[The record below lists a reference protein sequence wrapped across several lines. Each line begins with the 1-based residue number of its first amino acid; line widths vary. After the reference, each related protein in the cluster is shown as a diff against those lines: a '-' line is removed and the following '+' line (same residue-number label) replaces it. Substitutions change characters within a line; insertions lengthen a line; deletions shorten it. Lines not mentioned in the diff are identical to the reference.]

1 MVSRVQKSSK
11 NLSVQPSSIS
21 PISKSSSD
29 LSKSTQDL
37 LAPNQENLDSLCL
50 TKKRVLEG
58 LKVTSHDLP
67 DDFLL
72 TQLQKDELLN
82 SLNKRILSL
91 RFKIATKTKSTKE
104 KLAKQKLENI
114 TRKVEASIAEKQKLQ
129 KKLNFLKDELD
140 KKGKSEDFIKIQGK
154 IEETKDM
161 TAVLREESMLKE
173 EELKETRKDL
183 KEIKKILNGMTEIY
197 VNVQGK
203 MDEKRN
209 EINDLNL
216 KYFEMV
222 LGTEDLE
229 ELEEKYKEAYY
240 RSGRIK
246 QEKELIQK
254 KYKKIKGIYQKLQKF
269 PTTVEHMLED
279 LKELDGFIES
289 IIDEREIERILTD
302 SKEKIAD
309 LKDTINEPLSKKLK
323 VLDIAERKSSE
334 VRVKFKENEKILKD
348 LQKEVSKIDSKPLN
362 VTLNELVSKLA
373 NLETNNKQNL
383 ENLGNEL
390 ITLKKN
396 VKVAKLGLK
405 SALDQNQNT
414 DFEINQLKTK
424 IDAGANQLKLAQNSK
439 KSEVSL
445 QEELKSELSTLQK
458 KVSKVKSDSFS
469 KDQMNNPKRLKNLVT
484 QVTVLHEELM
494 KKDTQILK
502 RMRDLLKSQKETKK
516 IQKSIEGYEQKLLRT
531 KEEQYNRVS
540 EQIEKKDKEIKMLKE
555 ILKGNAGEIRAKDVV
570 LSGIKKQLE
579 FASPR
584 IENGVKRRDVKSK

>member
-11 NLSVQPSSIS
+11 NLSVQPSSVS

-29 LSKSTQDL
+29 LSKSSQDL
-37 LAPNQENLDSLCL
+37 LVPNQENLDSLCL

-58 LKVTSHDLP
+58 LKVTAEDLP
-67 DDFLL
+67 EDFLP
-72 TQLQKDELLN
+72 TQLHKDELLN

-91 RFKIATKTKSTKE
+91 RFKVATKTKSTKE
-104 KLAKQKLENI
+104 KLAKQKMENI
-114 TRKVEASIAEKQKLQ
+114 ARKVEASIAEKQKLQ
-129 KKLNFLKDELD
+129 KKLNLVKDEFER
-140 KKGKSEDFIKIQGK
+140 KGKNEDFIKTNGK
-154 IEETKDM
+154 IEETKDL
-161 TAVLREESMLKE
+161 TEVLREESMLKG
-173 EELKETRKDL
+173 EELKETQKDL
-183 KEIKKILNGMTEIY
+183 KEIKKILKGMTEIY

-222 LGTEDLE
+222 LGTEDVE
-229 ELEEKYKEAYY
+229 ELEEKYKVAYV
-240 RSGRIK
+240 RTGRIK
-246 QEKELIQK
+246 QEKEKIQK
-254 KYKKIKGIYQKLQKF
+254 KFKKIKGLYEKIQKF
-269 PTTVEHMLED
+269 PNTVEHMLED

-302 SKEKIAD
+302 SKEKIGD
-309 LKDTINEPLSKKLK
+309 LKDTLNEPLSKKLK
-323 VLDIAERKSSE
+323 VLDIAERKSSF
-334 VRVKFKENEKILKD
+334 VRTKFKENDKILKD
-348 LQKEVSKIDSKPLN
+348 LQKLLSKIDSNPVNLA
-362 VTLNELVSKLA
+362 LNEQVSKLA
-373 NLETNNKQNL
+373 NLETNNKQSL
-383 ENLGNEL
+383 ENLGNDL

-405 SALDQNQNT
+405 SALDKNQNV
-414 DFEINQLKTK
+414 DFEVNKLKTK
-424 IDAGANQLKLAQNSK
+424 IDAGANQLKLGQNSK
-439 KSEVSL
+439 KGEVSL

-458 KVSKVKSDSFS
+458 KLTKLKSESFS
-469 KDQMNNPKRLKNLVT
+469 KEQSNNSKRLKNLVT

-516 IQKSIEGYEQKLLRT
+516 IQKNIESHEQKLLRT
-531 KEEQYNRVS
+531 KEAQYNRVS
-540 EQIEKKDKEIKMLKE
+540 EQIEKKDKEISMLKE

-584 IENGVKRRDVKSK
+584 MENGVKRRDVKSK